1 MFRFILLSC
10 FSLIYLQS
18 NAGLPTVQ
26 NRPLKTITIT
36 IEPGGR
42 VFMGPDTIYVA
53 DLAADLQERLWKS
66 WLSTGKMY
74 DRIEIKLRGE
84 VLMGV
89 RGAALDA
96 IKEAQGKTLTAVCLQ
111 KYKQNYEMLT
121 AKQKQ
126 KLKRQFPVL
135 FQELHW

>member
-1 MFRFILLSC
+1 
-10 FSLIYLQS
+10 
-18 NAGLPTVQ
+18 
-26 NRPLKTITIT
+26 
-36 IEPGGR
+36 
-42 VFMGPDTIYVA
+42 MGPDTIYVA